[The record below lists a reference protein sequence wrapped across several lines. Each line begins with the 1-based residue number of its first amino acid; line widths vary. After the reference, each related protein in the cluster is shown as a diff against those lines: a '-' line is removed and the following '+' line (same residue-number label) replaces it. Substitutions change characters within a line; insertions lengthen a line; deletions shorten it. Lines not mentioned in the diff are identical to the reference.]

1 MRNFTGDTV
10 LYEFMREFEMARP
23 GDWLLYH
30 EGFLARDRD
39 KKNHESKM
47 LSKLADKVLQLCK
60 SGQCVFVQKTT
71 FDKNTI
77 WESIPRRRRISADAH
92 QYYVVKLGPA
102 DE

>member
-1 MRNFTGDTV
+1 MRNFTEDTV

-30 EGFLARDRD
+30 EGSLARDRA
-39 KKNHESKM
+39 KRNHESKL
-47 LSKLADKVLQLCK
+47 LSKLADKVLQLCN
-60 SGQCVFVQKTT
+60 SGQCVLVQKTT
-71 FDKNTI
+71 FDKNTL

-92 QYYVVKLGPA
+92 RYYVVKLGPA